1 MSSDSNHKTGKI
13 PIKISLKT
21 SDYEKLYEESS
32 SKGIPLEELIE
43 KILIND
49 GDGQSSN
56 IKMRQYE

>member
-43 KILIND
+43 K
-49 GDGQSSN
+49 
-56 IKMRQYE
+56 